1 MIAAMPCAIVAS
13 VLPHSSAELHA
24 AAAAAARDGDA
35 DLLELRADLAGDRFA
50 EWLTLLPRLPLPAIV
65 TIRARAHGGAFE
77 GDERERAVRLAA
89 AARVAAWID
98 VEAET
103 PLADE
108 YAGRELTTAAPR
120 LADPPRARPI
130 VSLHAWDAPPVD
142 LEARAFALVER
153 HPAALVKLAIAARDL
168 ADVER
173 IVHLQR
179 RLAAAGARAACFA
192 LGELGTPT
200 RLLAGKLG
208 AALVYGA
215 IEGHA
220 PTAPGQ
226 PTIATLAQLHRVRE
240 QEAATPVAAVLGDPI
255 GHSLSP
261 RLHSALYRAAGLA
274 RCFVPLRAPQLP
286 AALSLCDA
294 LGITAASVTLPH
306 KEAAARLAVGA
317 IAGEPWPPFAGSA
330 NTLLRG
336 DAGWLAGNSDVAGF
350 RAALAGGWPNGRAP
364 PRRALLLGAGGVA
377 RTAMAAL
384 RNDGVAV
391 TVAARTFA
399 RAQAL
404 AAEFGATAVEW
415 AARGQVEREL
425 IVQAT
430 PLGMAPLETETPLPQ
445 EQLCASDVV
454 LELIYRPR
462 RTRLLREAEQRGAA
476 TLEGAAM
483 FVAQALQQHRWF
495 TGRDGDPA
503 VAQAELAAA
512 LDAKQ

>member
-1 MIAAMPCAIVAS
+1 MPCAIVAS
-13 VLPHSSAELHA
+13 VLPRSTAELRA

-50 EWLTLLPRLPLPAIV
+50 EWLALLPQLPLPVLV

-77 GDERERAVRLAA
+77 GDERERAARLAA

-108 YAGRELTTAAPR
+108 LAGVAPFAALSPTD
-120 LADPPRARPI
+120 APRARPI

-142 LEARAFALVER
+142 LEARALALVAR
-153 HPAALVKLAIAARDL
+153 HPAAIVKLAIAARDL

-173 IVHLQR
+173 VVHLQR

-192 LGELGTPT
+192 LGELGAPT

-208 AALVYGA
+208 AALVYGS
-215 IEGHA
+215 IDGHA
-220 PTAPGQ
+220 PTGPGQ
-226 PTIATLAQLHRVRE
+226 PTLATLARLHRVRE

-274 RCFVPLRAPQLP
+274 RCFVPLRAPELP

-294 LGITAASVTLPH
+294 LGIAAASVTLPH
-306 KEAAARLAVGA
+306 KEAAASLAVGA

-330 NTLLRG
+330 NTLLRR

-350 RAALAGGWPNGRAP
+350 RAALAGGWPKGRAP

-377 RTAMAAL
+377 RTALAAL

-415 AARGQVEREL
+415 AARGRVEREL

-430 PLGMAPLETETPLPQ
+430 PLGMAPLEAETPLPI
-445 EQLCASDVV
+445 EQLSASDVV

-476 TLEGAAM
+476 TIEGAAM

-495 TGRDGDPA
+495 TGHDGDLT

-512 LDAKQ
+512 LDARE